1 MFALLSDQFSISLP
15 EVLVFS
21 GLKQYFRGVDKIA
34 FDFLGLHLL
43 EPMALILN
51 WVIAGF
57 CIFAFNQLGKYR
69 NDANFYWRLFYLT
82 FGLSTFFGGL
92 GHVFFNYW
100 GFFGKYPSWIFGCL
114 ANGFAAVGMLR
125 FKGISTPKEYAFAL
139 IWIKSIALCAVSILT
154 QKFIFTAIDAIIT
167 YISYTGVYAYILNR
181 RHPEARFL
189 KKLIIGVC
197 ILTPSAFIFI
207 LKVNVHEWLNKDD
220 LSHILMLVTIYY
232 FYLGIKEWGQSQSPE
247 LKHV

>member
-1 MFALLSDQFSISLP
+1 M
-15 EVLVFS
+15 FS
-21 GLKQYFRGVDKIA
+21 GLKQYFRAVDKIQ
-34 FDFLGLHLL
+34 FELFGLHLQ

-51 WVIAGF
+51 WIIAGF
-57 CIFAFNQLGKYR
+57 CLFAFNKLGKFR
-69 NDANFYWRLFYLT
+69 NEANFYWRLFYIT

-92 GHVFFNYW
+92 GHLFFNYW

-114 ANGFAAVGMLR
+114 ANGFAAMAMFH
-125 FKGISTPKEYAFAL
+125 FKGISTPKKYAFAL

-167 YISYTGVYAYILNR
+167 YISYTGVYAYILMK
-181 RHPEARFL
+181 RHPEAQFL

-207 LKVNVHEWLNKDD
+207 LKINVHQWLNKDD
-220 LSHILMLVTIYY
+220 LSHILMLATIYY
-232 FYLGIKEWGQSQSPE
+232 FYLGIKEWGQTQSRQQ
-247 LKHV
+247 KYV